1 MECATL
7 KDSNL
12 TERSG
17 FFYPR
22 PEPVFEE
29 RSMFR
34 KKIFLILFVVLLMIT
49 ACAKPTATLPAPTEA
64 PTEVPTIEPTTE
76 LTEAVAADEAVFPLT
91 VKDEAGNELTF
102 EKAPQRIVSLSPA
115 LTETLFAVG
124 AGDQIVGNTEF
135 CNYPEAAKSIQK
147 VGGYSADSI
156 SVETIVSLK
165 PDLVMAESS
174 IQSATTDALIQ
185 ANIPVFVN
193 STSSYEDVFNN
204 IAMAGKITG
213 HDKEAE
219 ELINS
224 MNERIAKVQEKVKD
238 IPEADRP
245 KVFWEVWDEPLMTVG
260 PNTFLDRLIREA
272 GGINI
277 FSDASVDYPSVSAEE
292 VIKRNPDFIM
302 GPGTMSEKLDTE
314 MLATQPG
321 WENVNA
327 IAKEQIVLLDDN
339 ISSRPG
345 PRIAEAIELI
355 AKALYPD
362 LFK

>member
-1 MECATL
+1 
-7 KDSNL
+7 
-12 TERSG
+12 
-17 FFYPR
+17 
-22 PEPVFEE
+22 
-29 RSMFR
+29 MFR
-34 KKIFLILFVVLLMIT
+34 KKIFLLVFVVLLMIT
-49 ACAKPTATLPAPTEA
+49 ACATPTATLPAPTEV
-64 PTEVPTIEPTTE
+64 PTEVPTIEPTAE
-76 LTEAVAADEAVFPLT
+76 LTEAVADETVFPLT
-91 VKDEAGNELTF
+91 FKDDFGHELTL
-102 EKAPQRIVSLSPA
+102 EKPAQRIVSLSPA
-115 LTETLFAVG
+115 HTETLFTVG
-124 AGDQIVGNTEF
+124 AGEQIVGNTDY
-135 CNYPEAAKSIQK
+135 CDYPEAAKSIQK

-165 PDLVMAESS
+165 PDLVLAESL
-174 IQSATTDALIQ
+174 IQTATVDALVQ
-185 ANIPVFVN
+185 ANLPVFV
-193 STSSYEDVFNN
+193 SSASSYEDVFNN
-204 IAMAGKITG
+204 IIQAGKFTG
-213 HDKEAE
+213 HDQEAQ

-224 MNERIAKVQEKVKD
+224 MNERIEKVQEKVKD

-277 FSDASVDYPSVSAEE
+277 FSDALVDYPSISAEE

-302 GPGTMSEKLDTE
+302 GPGTMSEQLDTE
-314 MLATQPG
+314 KLATQPG

-345 PRIAEAIELI
+345 PRIVDAIELI

-362 LFK
+362 LFE